1 MGGVV
6 ALSSRVS
13 TTFGWRRQHRTPLQG
28 GYSLLW
34 SVSQMAD
41 ASDYAPKNTPD
52 ARGVAQ
58 AKAKGFTESCARC
71 ELRRRMLQTKS
82 TRESTSCKA
91 LDRHLNVGAPTERPL

>member
-28 GYSLLW
+28 GYLLLW
-34 SVSQMAD
+34 SVSRKVD
-41 ASDYAPKNTPD
+41 ASAYALENTPD

-58 AKAKGFTESCARC
+58 AKAKSGVEARNC
-71 ELRRRMLQTKS
+71 CGPCR
-82 TRESTSCKA
+82 
-91 LDRHLNVGAPTERPL
+91 